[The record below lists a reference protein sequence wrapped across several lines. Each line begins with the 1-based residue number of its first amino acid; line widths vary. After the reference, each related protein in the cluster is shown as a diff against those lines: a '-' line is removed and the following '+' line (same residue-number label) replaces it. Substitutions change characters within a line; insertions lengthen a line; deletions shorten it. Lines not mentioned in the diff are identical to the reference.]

1 MNNGILDLRFAICD
15 LRPLSVEVTDPQER
29 VQTRRSG
36 SLPEHT
42 SQIANRKSKFADP

>member
-29 VQTRRSG
+29 VPTRT
-36 SLPEHT
+36 H
-42 SQIANRKSKFADP
+42 IANRKSQI